1 MRPGRRRT
9 GCRGRGAA
17 QRDRRGG
24 RGGHD
29 PALHA
34 PVPLV
39 LVTTGYVGLSTVV
52 AALCLPLAAWLFD
65 AGPERMVFAICIGLF
80 LAWTHRANLV
90 RLWHGNESRF
100 ERARLLYRL
109 YGRSRY

>member
-1 MRPGRRRT
+1 MRPG
-9 GCRGRGAA
+9 A
-17 QRDRRGG
+17 
-24 RGGHD
+24 
-29 PALHA
+29 
-34 PVPLV
+34 
-39 LVTTGYVGLSTVV
+39 LSTWSFTNRIQPL
-52 AALCLPLAAWLFD
+52 APASSAPKTIAGTAFTPAGLGLPALCLPLMAWWFD
-65 AGPERMVFAICIGLF
+65 AGPERMWFAIVVGLF

>member
-1 MRPGRRRT
+1 V
-9 GCRGRGAA
+9 
-17 QRDRRGG
+17 GG
-24 RGGHD
+24 LLLLW
-29 PALHA
+29 PWIV
-34 PVPLV
+34 PVLLVVWILV

-52 AALCLPLAAWLFD
+52 AALCLPLSAWLFD
-65 AGPERMVFAICIGLF
+65 AELERMWFALVVGLF

-90 RLWHGNESRF
+90 RLWHGTESRF

>member
-1 MRPGRRRT
+1 MNIPHRARAWARR
-9 GCRGRGAA
+9 
-17 QRDRRGG
+17 
-24 RGGHD
+24 
-29 PALHA
+29 
-34 PVPLV
+34 LV
-39 LVTTGYVGLSTVV
+39 
-52 AALCLPLAAWLFD
+52 
-65 AGPERMVFAICIGLF
+65 CIGLF